1 MPKSPEAGSE
11 QVYYR
16 TLPGGGF
23 VAIEVTQSRTLMGR
37 SKYDG
42 ELVVE
47 RRADQRRR
55 IGHDAPVIARTQA
68 PSIARIFHELF
79 PVAESNVTVATR
91 VLARQPFAP
100 DTAGN

>member
-1 MPKSPEAGSE
+1 MPKLPEAGSE

-23 VAIEVTQSRTLMGR
+23 VAIEVTQSRSLLGR

-91 VLARQPFAP
+91 CLAQQQIP
-100 DTAGN
+100 DSPGG